1 MRTSSP
7 ERRPLRA
14 AGHGLLALALLLG
27 LTLSLSWAPA
37 RAGATHELLQ
47 RAAAAHWIAQGRGE
61 RVVYVIFDPNCPY
74 CHVVYTESQAHLKD
88 FQFRWIPV
96 GVLTP
101 SSPGKAAALLAA
113 KDPVA
118 ALRRNEDNFVKA
130 RGKLGG
136 IAPLHTVP
144 AAVAGELQDNLSL
157 LESTG
162 MRVVPKLLF
171 LRRNGKV
178 RLIEGA
184 LGNADFS
191 AMLKDVAGNN

>member
-1 MRTSSP
+1 MRTSNP
-7 ERRPLRA
+7 ELRPLHV
-14 AGHGLLALALLLG
+14 AGRRLLALALLLG
-27 LTLSLSWAPA
+27 LTLSWSP
-37 RAGATHELLQ
+37 AGAAGDHALLQ
-47 RAAAAHWIAQGRGE
+47 RAAASHWIAQGQGG

-74 CHVVYTESQAHLKD
+74 CHVVYVESQAHLQD

-113 KDPVA
+113 KDPLA

-136 IAPLHTVP
+136 IAPLRPIP
-144 AAVAGELQDNLSL
+144 AAIAGELRDNLSL

-171 LRRNGKV
+171 LRRDGRV
-178 RLIEGA
+178 RLIQGA
-184 LGNADFS
+184 LNSADFS
-191 AMLKDVAGNN
+191 AMLKDVAGKS